1 MDEFKGKQSTF
12 VNEWHIEGSFQ
23 IKTKTQKQQCLYVVT
38 HTDVKFSGFI

>member
-23 IKTKTQKQQCLYVVT
+23 IKTKTQKQRQLIFKITCQL
-38 HTDVKFSGFI
+38 